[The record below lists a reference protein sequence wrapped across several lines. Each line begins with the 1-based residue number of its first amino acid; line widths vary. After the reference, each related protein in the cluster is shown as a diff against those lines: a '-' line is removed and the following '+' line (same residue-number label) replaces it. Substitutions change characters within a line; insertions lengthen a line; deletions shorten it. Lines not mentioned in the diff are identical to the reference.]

1 MEHFNEAKVVWSLAE
16 WEPDEEKLRALVD
29 EVIGLLDRALAGQ
42 LDSLAQAACYNI
54 RGQCFAK
61 LGRDEEAKQELKR
74 GLKLR
79 KIPHAQRQL
88 VEVEARLAARERAE
102 SAALRKQRQHKYCCF
117 CVPRCSRGP
126 FKPAVDDFGGPA
138 FAKLRQKTHILTSVA
153 VGDKPPDS
161 NVPPPKISWAWPET
175 DGTVNYAKQHAVDR
189 DILAVL
195 ESSKLAAIPSPSPA
209 AAAD

>member
-42 LDSLAQAACYNI
+42 LDSLAQAACYHI
-54 RGQCFAK
+54 RGQVRAARVCSPPTDCCRCYPAPTECCGGCGGCGCSCGGGGGGGSSSGAESALRVRLRGCRPVQCFAK

-126 FKPAVDDFGGPA
+126 FKPAVV
-138 FAKLRQKTHILTSVA
+138 R
-153 VGDKPPDS
+153 
-161 NVPPPKISWAWPET
+161 
-175 DGTVNYAKQHAVDR
+175 R
-189 DILAVL
+189 
-195 ESSKLAAIPSPSPA
+195 
-209 AAAD
+209 